1 MATLISGITYKK
13 IVSAG
18 VESYDL
24 LPFDSNGNL
33 FSEVTINVDT
43 TGGAVTINLPEI
55 ATLNNNYNLKVNVIR
70 TAGANNVVVAPN
82 SADKIGSASSVTLNA
97 INKSVEV
104 TPIESVNWYGVITA

>member
-1 MATLISGITYKK
+1 MALISGITYKK

-24 LPFDSNGNL
+24 NPFDSNGNL
-33 FSEVTINVDT
+33 FPLVTINVDT
-43 TGGAVTINLPEI
+43 TGGAVTINLPKI
-55 ATLNNNYNLKVNVIR
+55 ADLNNNFDLRVVVVR
-70 TAGANNVVVAPN
+70 TAGANNVVIAPN

-104 TPIESVNWYGVITA
+104 TPIESINWYGVITA